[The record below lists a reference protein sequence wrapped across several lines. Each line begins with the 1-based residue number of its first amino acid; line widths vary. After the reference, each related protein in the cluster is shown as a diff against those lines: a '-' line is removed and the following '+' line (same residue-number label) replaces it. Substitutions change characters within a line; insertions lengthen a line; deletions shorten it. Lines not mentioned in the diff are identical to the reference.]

1 MTFSTLS
8 NDPSKHFSDDMA
20 FVVTYLLVLYCTVV
34 VVVVV
39 VVVESTVD
47 KIRKCAIGYKYD
59 PFPSILR
66 LSEAN
71 R

>member
-34 VVVVV
+34 VVVV
-39 VVVESTVD
+39 ESTVD

>member
-1 MTFSTLS
+1 M
-8 NDPSKHFSDDMA
+8 
-20 FVVTYLLVLYCTVV
+20 YCTVVV